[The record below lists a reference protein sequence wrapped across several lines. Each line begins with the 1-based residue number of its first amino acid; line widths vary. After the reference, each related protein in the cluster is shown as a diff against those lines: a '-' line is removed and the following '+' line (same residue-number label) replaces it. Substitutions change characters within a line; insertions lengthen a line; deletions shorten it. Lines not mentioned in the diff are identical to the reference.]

1 MEVAEHSSSNT
12 SFGARHQFLCGVPFL
27 VVWVFGADRQKIPS
41 HLLLYFYFPLTDEVI
56 SSCANSDS
64 RQAIELITVPTM
76 NGFWKEMERRTSA
89 SSYGY
94 ELGDEAKPEHIDLKK
109 PADPHEQEIGDNVF
123 VKRSNGT
130 WGFAILT
137 EKGTD
142 GGGNFYTYQIGR
154 NHKFKT
160 LCEDQLSECVKAV
173 EAERQRR
180 KFGTDYSL
188 SYDSGY
194 INTEYGFSEKYEL
207 GDEAKSEHID
217 HTKTIHYAAYEARKL
232 RVGDNCFVKRSN
244 GTWCFAVLTEKAT
257 DRDGRFYT
265 YQIDR
270 NNKFKTLHEDLLGES
285 VRVVENQTSSYPKL
299 DVDQSLSC
307 ESYTDRVFQSN
318 QKQLREGMINNY
330 SDDKENICHSN
341 KPDRH
346 VADED
351 ESRQSRSSKKAAP
364 SKHHKVKRRRTTTG
378 SKLLSLPPAAL
389 NAIEEQHEED
399 FSILE
404 DLKNTEAL
412 IKEEPSNN
420 FNEKEWR
427 GKSDAEICF
436 MPSGEEKNSTSTAIV
451 PYSQDPTQLIPN
463 SHEEKSSPSEQNH
476 SSHPKK
482 RRRIVFG
489 KFFARKF
496 RKKEASDEPQCNTVN
511 STNDIGEVAD
521 ATSQSEYEKIKP
533 PEKPPKTV
541 AQTTSSQYRYHYS
554 TKPTTYAAAPAGL
567 VPNYNMNQHVHY
579 ISAPKIAQAYR
590 DYAKACPQG
599 YYLYNPITRNAQYV
613 NQWMPNYQPVPH
625 FCHGMQSGMPS
636 LQNTQNNVI
645 YVGKNGVHAAT
656 GVQIYPGK
664 NITRID
670 L

>member
-1 MEVAEHSSSNT
+1 VVHDK
-12 SFGARHQFLCGVPFL
+12 QFLCGVKEAIIFIAL
-27 VVWVFGADRQKIPS
+27 SCRICADRQKLPS
-41 HLLLYFYFPLTDEVI
+41 TLHPFPPTI
-56 SSCANSDS
+56 SSSDS
-64 RQAIELITVPTM
+64 RQAIKLIAVPTM
-76 NGFWKEMERRTSA
+76 NGFWKELERRTSA

-109 PADPHEQEIGDNVF
+109 PLDPHEQEIGDNVF

-130 WGFAILT
+130 WGFAVLT

-142 GGGNFYTYQIGR
+142 GGGNFCTYQIGR

-160 LCEDQLSECVKAV
+160 LREDQLSECVKAV

-180 KFGTDYSL
+180 KFGTDFSL

-194 INTEYGFSEKYEL
+194 INKEYGFSEKYEL

-217 HTKTIHYAAYEARKL
+217 HTKTNHYAAYEARKL

-244 GTWCFAVLTEKAT
+244 GTWCFAVLTEKTT
-257 DRDGRFYT
+257 DRDGCFYT

-270 NNKFKTLHEDLLGES
+270 NNKFKTLHEDQLGES
-285 VRVVENQTSSYPKL
+285 VRVVEKSSSPKL

-307 ESYTDRVFQSN
+307 ESYTDRVAQSN
-318 QKQLREGMINNY
+318 QKQLREGIIKND
-330 SDDKENICHSN
+330 SEDKENICHSN
-341 KPDRH
+341 KSDRL

-364 SKHHKVKRRRTTTG
+364 SKHHKGKRRRTTTD
-378 SKLLSLPPAAL
+378 SKPLSLPPAAL

-412 IKEEPSNN
+412 ISKEEEPSNN
-420 FNEKEWR
+420 FNEKAWR
-427 GKSDAEICF
+427 GKSDPEILF

-451 PYSQDPTQLIPN
+451 PYSQDPTQSIA
-463 SHEEKSSPSEQNH
+463 EEKSSPGEPNH
-476 SSHPKK
+476 SSHRKK
-482 RRRIVFG
+482 RRRVVFG

-496 RKKEASDEPQCNTVN
+496 RKKEASDESQCNAVN

-521 ATSQSEYEKIKP
+521 ATSQSDYEKVKPLEKP
-533 PEKPPKTV
+533 PESV
-541 AQTTSSQYRYHYS
+541 AQHTSSQYRYHYS
-554 TKPTTYAAAPAGL
+554 TKPTRTYAAPAGL
-567 VPNYNMNQHVHY
+567 VPIVMNQHAHY
-579 ISAPKIAQAYR
+579 ISAPKLAQAYR
-590 DYAKACPQG
+590 DYAKTCPQG

-636 LQNTQNNVI
+636 LQPNTQNNVI
-645 YVGKNGVHAAT
+645 YVGKNGVQAASGH
-656 GVQIYPGK
+656 GVQIYPGT